1 MNGCS
6 LLWTSYRMTTQS
18 SVAGRLGV
26 TGAGGVGCS
35 LEPGLS
41 VMEAASRSVSGLK
54 PGMFL
59 ANSS

>member
-6 LLWTSYRMTTQS
+6 LLS
-18 SVAGRLGV
+18 STAGRLGV
-26 TGAGGVGCS
+26 TGAGVCCS

-41 VMEAASRSVSGLK
+41 VIEAASRSVRGLK

-59 ANSS
+59 ASSL

>member
-6 LLWTSYRMTTQS
+6 LLS
-18 SVAGRLGV
+18 SAAGRLGV
-26 TGAGGVGCS
+26 TGAGGVCCS

-41 VMEAASRSVSGLK
+41 VIEAASRSVRGLK

-59 ANSS
+59 ASSL